1 MTTTRN
7 LSPRRRR
14 PGQLGERL
22 APERG
27 ESGERL
33 SAEQQ
38 RTALD
43 HARPHGRHHLSGD
56 RVQRA
61 VRRLGLGGQA
71 RVGLGPDRRQRRVH
85 VQRKSR
91 NAFAAS
97 RWSTTLGRDCYYFFF
112 FFIKSIHT

>member
-1 MTTTRN
+1 MC
-7 LSPRRRR
+7 PRRRR
-14 PGQLGERL
+14 PGQPGERL

-38 RTALD
+38 RAALD
-43 HARPHGRHHLSGD
+43 HARPHGRHHLSGH

-85 VQRKSR
+85 VQCKSR
-91 NAFAAS
+91 ARS
-97 RWSTTLGRDCYYFFF
+97 VSKRDRRPQA
-112 FFIKSIHT
+112 